1 MSLLVIGDIM
11 FDIVARIDGPPFAGS
26 DHRAKISFL
35 LGGSGANQ
43 SIWASHLGVP
53 SKFCGCVHADD
64 YETIIDQFVEYG
76 VNATLQQVASHSG
89 RVVCIVSDD
98 GERSFITDRGANDL
112 LQLKFL
118 SILLMN
124 DVDHVH
130 ISGHLLYQEHIYHD
144 IIDFIAKC
152 KSKNIMIS
160 MDIGSAS
167 FVRDVGANRFN
178 VIAESCDFLFANND
192 ELKAISN
199 DNIIKNEG
207 QHQHSCH
214 GIIILK
220 NGADGACCVDSYN
233 NIIAES
239 NGVEVSVVDSTGAG
253 DAFFAGF
260 ISAYRKTKDMTIALT
275 EGVKMGALC
284 CTMVGARPGSAE
296 LMLGFIRCINHY
308 TNDN

>member
-1 MSLLVIGDIM
+1 MSLLVIGDVM

-53 SKFCGCVHADD
+53 SKFYGCVHADD
-64 YETIIDQFVEYG
+64 YDTIIQEFVEYG
-76 VNATLQQVASHSG
+76 VNPMLQQVATHSG

-98 GERSFITDRGANDL
+98 GERNFITDRGANDL
-112 LQLKFL
+112 LQLKCL
-118 SILLMN
+118 PIPLMN

-144 IIDFIAKC
+144 LINFIANC
-152 KSKNIMIS
+152 KSKDIIIS

-178 VIAESCDFLFANND
+178 VIAEACNFLFANND
-192 ELKAISN
+192 ELKAIS
-199 DNIIKNEG
+199 DDSIIKNEG

-214 GIIILK
+214 GVIVLK
-220 NGADGACCVDSYN
+220 NGADGARCVDSYN

-260 ISAYRKTKDMTIALT
+260 ISAYRKTKDINIALA
-275 EGVKMGALC
+275 EGVEMGALC
-284 CTMVGARPGSAE
+284 CTMVGAKPCSAE
-296 LMLGFIRCINHY
+296 LMLGFIRCTNHFR
-308 TNDN
+308 NDN